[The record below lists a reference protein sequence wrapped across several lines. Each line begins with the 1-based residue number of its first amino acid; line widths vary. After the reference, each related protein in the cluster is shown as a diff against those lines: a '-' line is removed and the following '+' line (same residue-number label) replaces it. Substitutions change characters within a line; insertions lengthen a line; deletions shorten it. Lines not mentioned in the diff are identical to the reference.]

1 MRVFLWKIWP
11 EAGLSRSMLH
21 RKLIRLTGKSATG
34 LITEIR
40 LTKAFEL
47 LENDAGTVSEI
58 AYQVGYSSP
67 SYFNKVFKKTYKV
80 SAGEVRRKAAGK
92 ISHLRVIKESGDQ
105 GSAKSKGSISNV
117 IAGAKILVLIIA
129 ILGIG
134 TLILQIVDIVSPFS
148 LLPPWTISLALILLI
163 VGFIMAVVIPRIYSI
178 HPVEDTDKTGSVPP
192 SRPDGPERSR
202 RTWKTVSYISFVVI
216 AGLIVL
222 NISEREG
229 KNKILDKSVA
239 VLPFINDSQDQ
250 ENEHFING
258 IMEDLVIKLQTI
270 KELRV
275 PGRTSTEQYRNSPR
289 PIPEIANEMNVAYIV
304 EGRGQRYGDRIRLRV
319 QLVEGAT
326 DKHIWADSFDEVISA
341 SGDIFSIQ
349 SQIAESIAAELEA
362 VITPEEKQRIQR
374 VPTNNLTAFDFYQ
387 RGREEAWNHIGNWDP
402 ERLPVAE
409 DFLRKALEY
418 DPNYAQA
425 YSGLGQ
431 VYMYKWQWY
440 DMNNQDYLDSA
451 HFFLDKALIYDSQ
464 LAEAYAYRGALFS
477 MNREYEKA
485 LAAYDNALELNP
497 NEWQAYHGR
506 YFMAMMQHD
515 IVEALKNIYMVAQL
529 NHYRFYPAILRSMA
543 WLYNANGFL
552 DQAENCY
559 QDAFLLDPDTLS
571 MCRSI
576 VLHSEIIGEY
586 SSAIECLMERYEN
599 DREDTAAIADIV
611 SFYGFSGAYEEALK
625 WCNEFFEDPASI
637 TGATRSHS
645 MYRIGFI
652 YWENGYKEMADDF
665 FARQIE
671 SSTAIIESGKFSNYD
686 DHNPYY
692 DLAAVYAFK
701 GKNDQACENLALYLA
716 SWENEYIALY
726 IVSRLKND
734 PFFNNIR
741 DEPEFQQIVREAE
754 SRYQAGHEEIRN
766 WMEEKDLL

>member
-1 MRVFLWKIWP
+1 MI
-11 EAGLSRSMLH
+11 
-21 RKLIRLTGKSATG
+21 LIV
-34 LITEIR
+34 I
-40 LTKAFEL
+40 
-47 LENDAGTVSEI
+47 
-58 AYQVGYSSP
+58 VGI
-67 SYFNKVFKKTYKV
+67 V
-80 SAGEVRRKAAGK
+80 
-92 ISHLRVIKESGDQ
+92 
-105 GSAKSKGSISNV
+105 
-117 IAGAKILVLIIA
+117 
-129 ILGIG
+129 
-134 TLILQIVDIVSPFS
+134 TLILGVIDKISPFS
-148 LLPPWTISLALILLI
+148 ILPQWTISLILIITI
-163 VGFIMAVVIPRIYSI
+163 VGCIIAVVLSWVYNI
-178 HPVEDTDKTGSVPP
+178 HPVEDIDKTESAPE
-192 SRPDGPERSR
+192 SRADYLSKSSKI
-202 RTWKTVSYISFVVI
+202 WKTVSYISFVVI

-239 VLPFINDSQDQ
+239 VLPFINDSEDQ

-319 QLVEGAT
+319 QLVEAAT
-326 DKHIWADSFDEVISA
+326 DKHIWADSFDEVIS
-341 SGDIFSIQ
+341 GPEDIFRIQ

-362 VITPEEKQRIQR
+362 VITPEQKQLLER
-374 VPTNNLTAFDFYQ
+374 VPTNNLTAYDFYQ
-387 RGREEAWNHIGNWDP
+387 RGREEAWNHVANWDP

-409 DFLRKALEY
+409 DYLRKALQY
-418 DPNYAQA
+418 DKNYAQA

-431 VYMYKWQWY
+431 VYLFKWQWY
-440 DMNNQDYLDSA
+440 VMNNQDYLDSA

-477 MNREYEKA
+477 MSGENEKA
-485 LAAYDNALELNP
+485 FAAYDNALELNP

-506 YFMAMMQHD
+506 YFHAMMHDD
-515 IVEALKNIYMVAQL
+515 IVEALKNVYMVAQL
-529 NHYRFYPAILRSMA
+529 NHDRFYPAILRSLG
-543 WLYNANGFL
+543 WLFKANGFL
-552 DQAENCY
+552 DQAEHCY

-576 VLHSEIIGEY
+576 VLQSEIIGDY

-599 DREDTAAIADIV
+599 DQEDTAAIADIV
-611 SFYGFSGAYEEALK
+611 TFYGFSGEYEEALK

-645 MYRIGFI
+645 MHRIGFI
-652 YWENGYKEMADDF
+652 YWENGFKEMADEF
-665 FARQIE
+665 FARQME

-701 GKNDQACENLALYLA
+701 GENDQACENLTLYLA

-734 PFFNNIR
+734 PFFNKIR

-754 SRYQAGHEEIRN
+754 SRYQAGHEEIRK
-766 WMEEKDLL
+766 WLEEKAIALEPTMPEILKSYSELLFYKGKSTYC